1 MVAQEIIKRLK
12 LQTHPEGG
20 FYREIYR
27 APLKIKPDGFE
38 TSRSACTT
46 IYFLL
51 HPGTKSALHL
61 IDADEQWFF
70 LEGDPFTIFELDE
83 KQGVLKETILSR
95 ENPWHLVPAGT
106 WFGSRFTGTQ
116 YSLSAAVVAPGF
128 DFSLFTLASKSKMIQ
143 RHPRLIDFFEEMCE
157 LD

>member
-1 MVAQEIIKRLK
+1 MEAQEIITRLN
-12 LQTHPEGG
+12 LQAHPEGG
-20 FYREIYR
+20 YYREIYR
-27 APLKIKPDGFE
+27 APLRIKPEGFE

-51 HPGTKSALHL
+51 GPGTKSALHV

-70 LEGDPFTIFELDE
+70 LEGDPFSVFELDE
-83 KQGVLKETILSR
+83 SNGTLKETVLSA

-106 WFGSRFTGTQ
+106 WFGSRFTGKR

-128 DFSLFTLASKSKMIQ
+128 DFSHFTLASRSKM
-143 RHPRLIDFFEEMCE
+143 RARYPHLIDFFEEMCE
-157 LD
+157 VD